1 MKPQRIAPIV
11 LLFSLAAALP
21 GARAA
26 EPPSEPTG
34 PRPTE
39 TSCFLCHATLE
50 GEPTKNASEDI
61 HFQRGLSCHDCHGGN
76 PTAMDD
82 MEASHDTRRGW
93 MKPSRLQI
101 PDFCARCHGD
111 AVFMKRF
118 NPHARVDQL
127 SEYRT
132 SVHGQ
137 KNARGDEGTA
147 VCVDCHNVH
156 GIRAIS
162 DPRSPVYPVNVAETC
177 GRCHAD
183 EAKMGPYAV
192 PTGQMEEWRRSVHA
206 HALVEQGDL
215 AAPTCNDCHGSHGAV
230 PPGVGSV
237 ANVCG
242 SCHGREATLF
252 RETEAKN
259 GLDLDLCIRCVVCHD
274 NHAVR
279 PPTPDM
285 LGVGPK
291 STCVTCHAEG
301 DPEYRAARDMG
312 AAAARLKERLAEAK
326 DLLDRAERAGM
337 EVSADTFALR
347 EAQDKAV
354 EARVLVHSFD
364 EPRYMAA
371 ADAGLAGADGGI
383 AAGRRAFHEL
393 RQRRLGL
400 GVSLLVILAVIAALA
415 LKARELD
422 RNLPSG
428 QA

>member
-1 MKPQRIAPIV
+1 MRAASFLV
-11 LLFSLAAALP
+11 LTAAASAW
-21 GARAA
+21 GAEPKPAGSPPPPSACVTCHAELDGAAA
-26 EPPSEPTG
+26 EPA
-34 PRPTE
+34 R
-39 TSCFLCHATLE
+39 HAQ
-50 GEPTKNASEDI
+50 DDV
-61 HFQRGLSCHDCHGGN
+61 HFQKGLSCHDCHGGN
-76 PTAMDD
+76 PAAAPDD
-82 MEASHDTRRGW
+82 IEAAHDEKKGW
-93 MKPSRLQI
+93 IGKPSRLKVPQL
-101 PDFCARCHGD
+101 CARCHAD
-111 AVFMKRF
+111 AEFMKAF
-118 NPHARVDQL
+118 NPHTRVDQL
-127 SEYRT
+127 AEYRT
-132 SVHGQ
+132 SVHG
-137 KNARGDEGTA
+137 KRNAAGDDKAA
-147 VCVDCHNVH
+147 VCVDCHGVH
-156 GIRAIS
+156 GIRPVG
-162 DPRSPVYPVNVAETC
+162 DPRSPVHPTRLAETC
-177 GRCHAD
+177 ARCHAD
-183 EAKMGPYAV
+183 GARMKEYGLATTQYADYK
-192 PTGQMEEWRRSVHA
+192 TSVHA
-206 HALVEQGDL
+206 AALYGKGDV

-252 RETEAKN
+252 RETEAKS

-279 PPTPDM
+279 APTADM

-312 AAAARLKERLAEAK
+312 AAAARLKERLGEAK
-326 DLLDRAERAGM
+326 DLLERAERAGM

-364 EPRYMAA
+364 APRYMAA
-371 ADAGLAGADGGI
+371 VDAGLTGADAGVT
-383 AAGRRAFHEL
+383 AGRRAFREL

-400 GVSLLVILAVIAALA
+400 GVSLLVILAVIAALI

-422 RNLPSG
+422 RNLPSR